1 MSSVRTAAEDY
12 LATRRAL
19 GFKLGLQGRLLLQF
33 VGYLEDCGLETVT
46 AEAAMAWAT
55 AAGGRRDAAR
65 CGFPA
70 CPHPAPPSR

>member
-33 VGYLEDCGLETVT
+33 VGRLVRSVI
-46 AEAAMAWAT
+46 
-55 AAGGRRDAAR
+55 AG
-65 CGFPA
+65 
-70 CPHPAPPSR
+70 